1 LLENLKKIFTT
12 DKVIRRRRQ
21 LLNEKLLGDVV
32 YRNCSGF
39 FRINTK
45 QHEDYLENMKLD
57 KKSSEKEQISLLEL
71 TRIHDEWYKTVS
83 KACVVAASDV
93 TVNLFLI

>member
-1 LLENLKKIFTT
+1 
-12 DKVIRRRRQ
+12 
-21 LLNEKLLGDVV
+21 
-32 YRNCSGF
+32 
-39 FRINTK
+39 
-45 QHEDYLENMKLD
+45 MKLD